1 MEYTRKIH
9 EGTVAEVAISFDKP
23 YTLQELASILYSTF
37 EAQEMPPTPIWYALD
52 TGQERI
58 DEEDFILHGGEV
70 IGFSEHINLLIM
82 KQNDRRQ
89 KKMK

>member
-1 MEYTRKIH
+1 
-9 EGTVAEVAISFDKP
+9 
-23 YTLQELASILYSTF
+23 
-37 EAQEMPPTPIWYALD
+37 MPPTPLWYALD

-58 DEEDFILHGGEV
+58 DEEDFILHDGEV